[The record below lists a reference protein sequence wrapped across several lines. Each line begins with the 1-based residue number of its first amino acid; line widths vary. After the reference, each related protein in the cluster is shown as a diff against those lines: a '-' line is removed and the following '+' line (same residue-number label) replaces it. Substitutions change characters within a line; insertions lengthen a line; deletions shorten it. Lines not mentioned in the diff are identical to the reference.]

1 MQGKQPKQRAFPGV
15 QIVEMDTSTR
25 NLPFVPPVEGCR
37 VERVHHIGPFVTEV
51 RLRLPDGQPLVWR
64 SRQHRFTGGLSA
76 SPSDDLRGREQAR
89 WWIKVGLFARIIWW
103 VSACFVIGSGCF
115 AISSA
120 AGMTPGLLGGFA
132 RSATAINVVFFIGSI
147 FFTAAAYLQFLAA
160 VNADRIA
167 TLAHRLQ
174 AQGRF
179 RWFGWNPMA
188 IGWLSAASQLVGT
201 LLFNLNTFDALL
213 PGLDWLQE
221 DLLIWTPD
229 ALGSICFLAA
239 SALALL
245 EYGNGRLLTW
255 DPRDVS
261 WWIVNLNM
269 LGSLA
274 FGVAAVYALVLPGA
288 TDVLDAWLVN
298 ATTLVGALCFM
309 VAAVLLLPE
318 LGRNL
323 RRMVARISDE

>member
-1 MQGKQPKQRAFPGV
+1 MQGDKPKQRGFPEV
-15 QIVEMDTSTR
+15 KIVEMDTSTH

-64 SRQHRFTGGLSA
+64 SRQHRFTGGLST
-76 SPSDDLRGREQAR
+76 SPSDEHTGRERAR
-89 WWIKVGLFARIIWW
+89 WWLKAGLFARIIWW

-120 AGMTPGLLGGFA
+120 AGMAPGLLGAFA
-132 RSATAINVVFFIGSI
+132 KSTTAINIVFFIGSI
-147 FFTAAAYLQFLAA
+147 FFTTAAYLQFLAA

-167 TLAHRLQ
+167 ALAHRLQ
-174 AQGRF
+174 PLGKF

-188 IGWLSAASQLVGT
+188 IGWLSACSQLVGT

-229 ALGSICFLAA
+229 VLGSICFLAA

-245 EYGNGRLLTW
+245 EYGNGRLTRNL
-255 DPRDVS
+255 RDVS

-269 LGSLA
+269 MGSLA
-274 FGVAAVYALVLPGA
+274 FGVAAVFALVLPGA

-298 ATTLVGALCFM
+298 ATTLLGALCFM
-309 VAAVLLLPE
+309 IAAVLLLPE

-323 RRMVARISDE
+323 RRMVAHIPDG

>member
-1 MQGKQPKQRAFPGV
+1 
-15 QIVEMDTSTR
+15 MDTSTSE
-25 NLPFVPPVEGCR
+25 LPFIPPVEGCR
-37 VERVHHIGPFVTEV
+37 VERVRRVGPFVTEV
-51 RLRLPDGQPLVWR
+51 RLRLPNDQPLVWR
-64 SRQHRFTGGLSA
+64 SRQHRLTGGLSA

-89 WWIKVGLFARIIWW
+89 WWLNVGLFARIVWW
-103 VSACFVIGSGCF
+103 ISACFVIGSGCF
-115 AISSA
+115 ALSSLA
-120 AGMTPGLLGGFA
+120 PLTPGLLGGFA
-132 RSATAINVVFFIGSI
+132 DDLTAINRVFFVGSI
-147 FFTAAAYLQFLAA
+147 FFTVAAYLQFLAA
-160 VNADRIA
+160 VNADRISA
-167 TLAHRLQ
+167 LAHRIRP
-174 AQGRF
+174 QGSF
-179 RWFGWNPMA
+179 RWFGWSPRA
-188 IGWLSAASQLVGT
+188 IGWLGATAQLVGT

-213 PGLDWLQE
+213 PRLDWFQE

-229 ALGSICFLAA
+229 VLGSIYFLAA
-239 SALALL
+239 SALGLL
-245 EYGNGRLLTW
+245 EYGNGRLLILR
-255 DPRDVS
+255 PRDVS

>member
-1 MQGKQPKQRAFPGV
+1 
-15 QIVEMDTSTR
+15 MDSSTR
-25 NLPFVPPVEGCR
+25 TLPFSPPVGGCHI
-37 VERVHHIGPFVTEV
+37 ERVDQIGPFVTEV

-76 SPSDDLRGREQAR
+76 SPSDDLRGREQAG
-89 WWIKVGLFARIIWW
+89 WWLKVGLFARIIWW
-103 VSACFVIGSGCF
+103 VSASFVIGSGCF
-115 AISSA
+115 AISSM
-120 AGMTPGLLGGFA
+120 AGLTPTLLGSFA
-132 RSATAINVVFFIGSI
+132 GSLTAINLVFFVGSI
-147 FFTAAAYLQFLAA
+147 FFTSAAYLQFLAA
-160 VNADRIA
+160 VNADRISA
-167 TLAHRLQ
+167 LVHRSRPH
-174 AQGRF
+174 GRF
-179 RWFGWNPMA
+179 RWFSWNPMA

-255 DPRDVS
+255 NLRDVS
-261 WWIVNLNM
+261 WWIINLNM

-298 ATTLVGALCFM
+298 ATTLLGALCFM
-309 VAAVLLLPE
+309 IAAVLLLPE

-323 RRMVARISDE
+323 RRMVARIPHE